1 MRFLQVRCRCRSST
15 VQAASCSDH
24 TPGTQPTTL
33 CLPHCTPGLQ
43 VRVAQPGAQQYG
55 PDGQMHQRYLV
66 CQVLAVESRQPGYYK

>member
-1 MRFLQVRCRCRSST
+1 MRFFAGQVPLPQQYGPGGQLLRSHPWHS
-15 VQAASCSDH
+15 SYRL
-24 TPGTQPTTL
+24 P
-33 CLPHCTPGLQ
+33 LPHCMSGLQ